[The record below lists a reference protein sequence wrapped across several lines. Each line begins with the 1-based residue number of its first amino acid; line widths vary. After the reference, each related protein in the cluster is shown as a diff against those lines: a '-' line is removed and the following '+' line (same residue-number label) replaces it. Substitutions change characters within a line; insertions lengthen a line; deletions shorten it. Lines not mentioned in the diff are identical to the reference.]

1 MKFTNVILILLF
13 SVISTNTA
21 KASICYN
28 KTDSLIYESYIQ
40 EFSSMQHSDISDLIA
55 STALFFIDRPY
66 VASTLDENSTEVL
79 TINLHEFDCTTFV
92 ENCIALSKVIK
103 SGDFSFSNYC
113 NVLTSMRYRNG
124 KINGYTSRL
133 HYTSDWIYQNERNG
147 LLKNISLN
155 LNGNQIEKGINFM
168 SNHSKLYKHLNNNQ
182 ENLDRIKT
190 VENEIFQRN
199 NYKIIPLQNIKT
211 ISNNIIDGEIIIF
224 ATNIGGLDYSHIGI
238 AYHKDNKLRF
248 IHASSMA
255 KKVIIET
262 KSLIDYCNSSK
273 QCSGISV
280 LRVTN

>member
-40 EFSSMQHSDISDLIA
+40 EFYSMQHSDISDLIA

-113 NVLTSMRYRNG
+113 NILTSMRYRNG
-124 KINGYTSRL
+124 KIDGYTSRL

-190 VENEIFQRN
+190 VENEISQRN

>member
-21 KASICYN
+21 KASIYYS

-124 KINGYTSRL
+124 KIDGYTSRL
-133 HYTSDWIYQNERNG
+133 HYTSDWIYQNERNE

-155 LNGNQIEKGINFM
+155 LNGNQIEKEINFM
-168 SNHSKLYKHLNNNQ
+168 SNHSKLYRHLNNNQ

-190 VENEIFQRN
+190 VENEISQRN

-248 IHASSMA
+248 IHASSIA

-262 KSLIDYCNSSK
+262 KSLIDYCNNSK
-273 QCSGISV
+273 QCSGITV

>member
-21 KASICYN
+21 KASICYS

-113 NVLTSMRYRNG
+113 NILTSMRYRNG
-124 KINGYTSRL
+124 KIDGYTSRL

-155 LNGNQIEKGINFM
+155 LNGNQIEKEINFM

-190 VENEIFQRN
+190 VENEISQRN

>member
-40 EFSSMQHSDISDLIA
+40 GFSSMQHSDISDLIA

-124 KINGYTSRL
+124 KIDGYTSRL

-190 VENEIFQRN
+190 VENEISQRN

>member
-113 NVLTSMRYRNG
+113 NILTSMRYRNG
-124 KINGYTSRL
+124 KIDGYTSRL

-155 LNGNQIEKGINFM
+155 LNGNQIEKEINFM

-190 VENEIFQRN
+190 VENEISQRN

>member
-124 KINGYTSRL
+124 KIDGYTSRL

-190 VENEIFQRN
+190 VENEISQRN

>member
-113 NVLTSMRYRNG
+113 NILTSMRYRNG
-124 KINGYTSRL
+124 KIDGYTSRL

-155 LNGNQIEKGINFM
+155 LNGNQIEKEINFM

-190 VENEIFQRN
+190 VENEISQRN

-262 KSLIDYCNSSK
+262 KSLIDYCNNSK
-273 QCSGISV
+273 QCSGITV
-280 LRVTN
+280 LCVTN